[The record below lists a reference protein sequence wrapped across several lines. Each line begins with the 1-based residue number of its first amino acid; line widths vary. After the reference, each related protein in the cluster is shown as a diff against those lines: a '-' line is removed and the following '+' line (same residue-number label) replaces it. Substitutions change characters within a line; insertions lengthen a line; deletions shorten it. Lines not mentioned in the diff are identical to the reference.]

1 MFAIEIGL
9 YGRLVYVAPL
19 FCWPKSIWKR
29 IGEQLLGIENGTL
42 TDQVVVHDNAIN
54 VVGVLLLSLAKHATR
69 STRGYMGHPAIFY
82 GQLVQ

>member
-1 MFAIEIGL
+1 M
-9 YGRLVYVAPL
+9 
-19 FCWPKSIWKR
+19 
-29 IGEQLLGIENGTL
+29 
-42 TDQVVVHDNAIN
+42 HDNAIN